1 MSRNRPTPTLA
12 DYLVIAVS
20 PALIMLLIGSLVFF
34 LLGIFYH
41 GGYGERVHLVFAL
54 FIMAAVLIGRISIE
68 LGAEQAMM
76 YAAPL
81 ALVTALAL
89 GRFLDL
95 PLPLNLGLI
104 ALVWW
109 SAHKLVIDCTLIDES
124 QDYSGEGLLQVAGL
138 TERAKP
144 ESPPDEGQPQPS
156 TREGG
161 SQPPRDSAA
170 GPTQE
175 PEGVTSRDAPPPW
188 WRRCLHRPVRPHA
201 PGVWIVYFSL
211 AALPLFGFCQGFIP
225 ASDAAHRR
233 YAFGCLVVYC
243 ASALGLLL
251 TTSFLGLRRY
261 LRQRRLQ
268 MPAAM
273 AGMWVAVG
281 CVLIVLLLAI
291 AALLPRPNPE
301 YAISEV
307 PRRLFSP
314 DQKASRHGVGD
325 ASAEKNTESAPAGSK
340 EAPEREKD
348 QPQEKPPPGD
358 AQKGPK
364 GSGGD
369 KGARPSQRGDD
380 KRSKAGD
387 DRETHSGDGEP
398 SKGKGDEP
406 SQGKDQGQPKGGED
420 QGSKQSGSA
429 AAAAKEERRDQ
440 SKSSGSGSPPSRPP
454 QTPTAGSVPKY
465 RLAARSMF
473 DILKWAFYGLMVLA
487 ALYFAW
493 RSREELAKMLRSLLE
508 VWGNLWQWLFGGRVG
523 PKEAAAEAAGQPAPV
538 PVKRLADFVDPFAA
552 GTADRLPPDE
562 LVRYSFEALEAWGR
576 QSGCPRQPDQTAHEF
591 AQQVGLLAEPLAH
604 EARRLADLYSRV
616 AYAPGSLSA
625 SRVKPLARLWQML
638 LATEPQTSP
647 LENP

>member
-1 MSRNRPTPTLA
+1 MSRYRPMPTLA

-20 PALIMLLIGSLVFF
+20 PALIMVLIGSLVFF
-34 LLGIFYH
+34 LLGIAYR
-41 GGYGERVHLVFAL
+41 GGYGERVHMVFAL

-68 LGAEQAMM
+68 LGAERAMM
-76 YAAPL
+76 YALPL
-81 ALVTALAL
+81 ALVTALAV

-144 ESPPDEGQPQPS
+144 GGVPGEPQPPP
-156 TREGG
+156 TPGEGL
-161 SQPPRDSAA
+161 
-170 GPTQE
+170 
-175 PEGVTSRDAPPPW
+175 TSRDAPPPW
-188 WRRCLHRPVRPHA
+188 WRRWLHGPVRPHA

-211 AALPLFGFCQGFIP
+211 VALPLFGLGQRLIP
-225 ASDAAHRR
+225 AADAAHRR

-251 TTSFLGLRRY
+251 ATSFLGLRRY

-273 AGMWVAVG
+273 AGTWVTVG
-281 CVLIVLLLAI
+281 CVLIVLLLAA

-307 PRRLFSP
+307 PRVFSP
-314 DQKASRHGVGD
+314 EQRASRYAVGD
-325 ASAEKNTESAPAGSK
+325 ASAEKNVAGAPPGSK

-348 QPQEKPPPGD
+348 QQQAKAPPGH

-364 GSGGD
+364 DSGGD
-369 KGARPSQRGDD
+369 KGARPSPRGDE
-380 KRSKAGD
+380 KGSKAGD
-387 DRETHSGDGEP
+387 SRESKSGEGGP
-398 SKGKGDEP
+398 SKGKDAQP
-406 SQGKDQGQPKGGED
+406 SKGKDDEQLKGGED
-420 QGSKQSGSA
+420 QGSKRGKARADRSRDDSQGDRPKQAHAGGSA
-429 AAAAKEERRDQ
+429 KKEEPQDK
-440 SKSSGSGSPPSRPP
+440 SKSSGSASPPSRPP
-454 QTPTAGSVPKY
+454 ETPTAGSVPQY
-465 RLAARSMF
+465 RLAAQSMF
-473 DILKWAFYGLMVLA
+473 DIVKWAFYAVPLLV
-487 ALYFAW
+487 ALYVAW
-493 RSREELAKMLRSLLE
+493 RSREELARMLRSLLE
-508 VWGNLWQWLFGGRVG
+508 LWGDLRRWLFGGGVR
-523 PKEAAAEAAGQPAPV
+523 PKVAAVEEPSEAPPV
-538 PVKRLADFVDPFAA
+538 ALRRLAEFVDPFAA
-552 GTADRLPPDE
+552 GTAHQLPPDE

-591 AQQVGLLAEPLAH
+591 AQQVGLLAEELAH
-604 EARRLADLYSRV
+604 DARRLADLYSRA

-625 SRVKPLARLWQML
+625 ASVKPLARLWQKL
-638 LATEPQTSP
+638 LAAETQASP